1 MSLPSFCLASGI
13 GPPGPG
19 LSALV
24 TFKVCR
30 GEQGPKLEGGSPVG
44 LNSPAEPAVLSA
56 RRWRSPLP
64 LPLRSVTRVMLL
76 VTSGETLG
84 TLLGL
89 SPGHIA
95 HCVLEPVQPGL
106 PLLGPGGRPRA
117 LVSHLH
123 RQPEALPLP
132 ALELRAKGRGSL
144 IGNGGAEYSAFRQS
158 RPPASPPPAG
168 GAPGGLPPPHRVLP
182 GAALQGPAFRRSEG
196 CCPPPAPP

>member
-1 MSLPSFCLASGI
+1 M
-13 GPPGPG
+13 
-19 LSALV
+19 
-24 TFKVCR
+24 
-30 GEQGPKLEGGSPVG
+30 
-44 LNSPAEPAVLSA
+44 
-56 RRWRSPLP
+56 
-64 LPLRSVTRVMLL
+64 MLL

-89 SPGHIA
+89 SPGHVA
-95 HCVLEPVQPGL
+95 HCVLEPGQPGL

-168 GAPGGLPPPHRVLP
+168 GGT
-182 GAALQGPAFRRSEG
+182 RR
-196 CCPPPAPP
+196 PAPSPQGAPRGCPSGTRF